1 VEQALQHHNL
11 EAQEAMERIQF
22 LEILHQQEVDL
33 VVEMPQQLV
42 QVDQVEEPLVMIFQ
56 AQVRDQVILLP

>member
-11 EAQEAMERIQF
+11 EAREAMERIQF

-33 VVEMPQQLV
+33 VVEVVLQLV

>member
-1 VEQALQHHNL
+1 VEQVLQHHNV

-33 VVEMPQQLV
+33 VVEVVLQLV